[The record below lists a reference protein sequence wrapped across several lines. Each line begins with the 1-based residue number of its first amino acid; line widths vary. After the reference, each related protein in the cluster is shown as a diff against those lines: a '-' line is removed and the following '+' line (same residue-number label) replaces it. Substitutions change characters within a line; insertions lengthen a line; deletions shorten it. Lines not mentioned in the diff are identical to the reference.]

1 MTRVDIS
8 TSHLP
13 SPIAI
18 IGAGGFLGA
27 NLGRSLA
34 PHVEDLRCF
43 GRRQSFPD
51 ALRDLHWIAGDI
63 SDADTAALDETL
75 AGCATVIHLAS
86 TSTPATADRNIS
98 ADAQENI
105 IGSLKLFDRCIA
117 AGVKRVVFISSGGTV
132 YGIPESTP
140 IPESAPTQPITA
152 YGVAKLA
159 IEKYLEL
166 YRRQHGLEYRA
177 LRVANVYGPFQT
189 GEKQQGVVAAFLSK
203 ALSGKAVEIW
213 GDGQAVRDYV
223 YVADVAEA
231 VVAAIGHQG
240 ERRIFNIGSGV
251 GLSLADIIS
260 AIEGLLGRSLEKH
273 FKSARATDVP
283 VNILDCGLAKTALGW
298 QANTAFM
305 DGLHLTADWMK
316 ASILMRQE
324 S

>member
-1 MTRVDIS
+1 MTHS
-8 TSHLP
+8 TSRPP
-13 SPIAI
+13 SPVAI
-18 IGAGGFLGA
+18 IGAGGFLGT
-27 NLGRSLA
+27 NLGRSLT

-51 ALRDLHWIAGDI
+51 ALRGLHWIDGDI
-63 SDADTAALDETL
+63 SDTDTAALDGAL

-105 IGSLKLFDRCIA
+105 VGSLKLFDRCIA

-213 GDGQAVRDYV
+213 GDGQVVRDYV

-231 VVAAIGHQG
+231 VVAAARHQG
-240 ERRIFNIGSGV
+240 EHRVFNIGSGV
-251 GLSLADIIS
+251 GLSLTDIIS
-260 AIEGLLGRSLEKH
+260 AIENLLGHNLEKH
-273 FKSARATDVP
+273 FKPARATDVP
-283 VNILDCGLAKTALGW
+283 INILDCGLAKTALGW
-298 QANTAFM
+298 QANTTFM
-305 DGLHLTADWMK
+305 DGLDLTTEWMK
-316 ASILMRQE
+316 ASILMRQK